1 MRAYRARSPAPPD
14 AVWALLAQPA
24 RWSEWAP
31 HIRGAWGLGAPEVRY
46 GARGAARLLGLIPVP
61 AVIVAKQAG
70 KEWTWVVPAGVRMI
84 HRVEACGSGS
94 LITIELEAPGPL
106 EPALAATYGPLVQLL
121 LRRLASLSAAATA
134 R

>member
-1 MRAYRARSPAPPD
+1 MRAYRARSPARPD

-31 HIRGAWGLGAPEVRY
+31 HIRGAWGLGAPEVRK
-46 GARGAARLLGLIPVP
+46 GARGAVRLLGLFPVP
-61 AVIVAKQAG
+61 AAIVAKQAG

-84 HRVEACGSGS
+84 HRVEPYDSGS

-106 EPALAATYGPLVQLL
+106 EPALAATYGPLVRLL
-121 LRRLASLSAAATA
+121 LRRLASVSAAATA